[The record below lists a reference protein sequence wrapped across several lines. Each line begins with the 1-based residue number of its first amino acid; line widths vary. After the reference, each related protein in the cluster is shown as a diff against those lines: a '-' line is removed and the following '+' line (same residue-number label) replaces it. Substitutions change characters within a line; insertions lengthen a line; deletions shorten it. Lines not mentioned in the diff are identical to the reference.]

1 MSEIREGDGSDE
13 GFDRRGFLRRGGL
26 VAGGAALGAAAVGA
40 AAANPAGAQVSAQAV
55 DYTYFPVGP
64 TRTYDSRSPSAG
76 GALPNGGDRP
86 LLTGLHTASP
96 RPVAITINLTVT
108 QTVGAGWLAVYPGDV
123 AFSGTS
129 SINWFGNNQDL
140 ANNAFVSIPDDGVIR
155 VRCGG
160 VPGAKAQ
167 FIIDF
172 IGASAPVDYGTTSA
186 AQILDAYGAPWT
198 EG

>member
-1 MSEIREGDGSDE
+1 MSEIRDGDGSDE

-26 VAGGAALGAAAVGA
+26 VASGAALGAAAV
-40 AAANPAGAQVSAQAV
+40 ANTAGAQVSAQAV

-76 GALPNGGDRP
+76 GPLGNGGDRP
-86 LLTGLHTASP
+86 LLTGLQNATP

-108 QTVGAGWLAVYPGDV
+108 QTVGAGWLAVYPNDV
-123 AFSGTS
+123 PFSGTS
-129 SINWFGNNQDL
+129 SINWFSNSQDL
-140 ANNAFVSIPDDGVIR
+140 ANNAFVSIPDDGIIR

-160 VPGAKAQ
+160 IPGAQAQ
-167 FIIDF
+167 FVIDF
-172 IGASAPVDYGTTSA
+172 IGASGPVDYGSTSA

-198 EG
+198 VG